1 MKVLVVGGTGFI
13 GRRLV
18 PLLAAQGAEVV
29 AMDIAPETADFAD
42 MAETR
47 KGDVTQFDQVMALVA
62 ETKPDRLVN
71 LAYFIGELP
80 PRIALKL
87 DILGMGNCFEAA
99 RLGGVA
105 HTVYASSLAVSGQ
118 QSHFGERA
126 ANEDDH
132 RYGDNQYAMHKIF
145 NEWQARDY
153 TEKYGMAIT
162 GIRPANVTGP
172 DKIYGSIDH
181 VRCVTFPA
189 RGEPVSFPH
198 ADAMRAPV
206 HVDDV
211 AEAFARVTLAE
222 EPRHP
227 LYNTGGHAISMGEL
241 AALVREFLPDADI
254 SFENETGGLAASGNF
269 RIDNSRLVE
278 EFGLQYA
285 PFRDRVR
292 QIIEAVQAEG

>member
-29 AMDIAPETADFAD
+29 AMDINPDAAVFGD

-47 KGDVTQFDQVMALVA
+47 RGDVTQFDQVMALVL

-80 PRIALKL
+80 PRTALKL

-99 RLGGVA
+99 RLAGVA
-105 HTVYASSLAVSGQ
+105 HTVYASSLAVSGL

-126 ANEDDH
+126 ADEDDH

-153 TEKYGMAIT
+153 TEKYAMAIT

-181 VRCVTFPA
+181 VRCITFPA
-189 RGEPVSFPH
+189 RGEPVRISP
-198 ADAMRAPV
+198 MPTRC
-206 HVDDV
+206 
-211 AEAFARVTLAE
+211 ARPCMWTMWR
-222 EPRHP
+222 RHSP
-227 LYNTGGHAISMGEL
+227 A
-241 AALVREFLPDADI
+241 
-254 SFENETGGLAASGNF
+254 
-269 RIDNSRLVE
+269 
-278 EFGLQYA
+278 
-285 PFRDRVR
+285 
-292 QIIEAVQAEG
+292 